1 MDTAAVRTSTATNLT
16 WLLRSSREHMIKC
29 CIGSMGEFIRINGL
43 VRKFRKG
50 PAAGLALAMSLAVPG
65 QVPQGGQ
72 NVPNVPQ
79 SINVIRPDYELGPND
94 QVVIGVPQ
102 AQEINQRPFRIDSD
116 GFIDLPLVGRVR
128 AAGLT
133 VRGLEASLAT
143 RLRDYIREPQ
153 VSITVVQFR
162 SEPVFFLGAFRT
174 PGIYP
179 LQGGRTLLE
188 MLTAVGGLQ
197 PTASRIIKIMRHSEY
212 GPIPLSYAV
221 EDPARKV
228 STVEISFDSLTQNI
242 NPVEDITLQAYD
254 LVTAETAQP
263 VYVNGEVSKPG
274 PISLNEQQ
282 SISVSQALTLAGG
295 LTKDASRGKI
305 RVLRPI
311 LGTTRRAEI
320 DINLNRIYE
329 GKDNDFPLLANDV
342 LYVPRASARALLT
355 PVGTSLLT
363 TLPYLMV
370 SLGIAGVF

>member
-1 MDTAAVRTSTATNLT
+1 VDTAAVRTSTATNLT

-29 CIGSMGEFIRINGL
+29 SIGSMGEFFRINGL